1 MMELARKRAK
11 RHEVENKKSSFRVYK
26 KTVDDRK
33 IDRYLQRKD
42 ISQEELLSMASPVNG
57 ERAKNFVAPTC
68 ADFFFN

>member
-33 IDRYLQRKD
+33 IDRYVQRKD

-57 ERAKNFVAPTC
+57 ERAKKFCCSNMR
-68 ADFFFN
+68 